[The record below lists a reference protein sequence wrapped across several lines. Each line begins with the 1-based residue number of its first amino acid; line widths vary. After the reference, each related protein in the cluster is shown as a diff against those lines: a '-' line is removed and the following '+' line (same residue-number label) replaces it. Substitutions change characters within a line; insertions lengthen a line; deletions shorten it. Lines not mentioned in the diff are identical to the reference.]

1 MYVSVNMCLILTLET
16 LPHKGQTKSMKMT
29 KEPLNILTGADCPGQ
44 GKAIMP
50 RSVVRH

>member
-1 MYVSVNMCLILTLET
+1 MCLILTLET
-16 LPHKGQTKSMKMT
+16 LPHKAQTNSMNMT
-29 KEPLNILTGADCPGQ
+29 KEPLNILTGDDSPGQ